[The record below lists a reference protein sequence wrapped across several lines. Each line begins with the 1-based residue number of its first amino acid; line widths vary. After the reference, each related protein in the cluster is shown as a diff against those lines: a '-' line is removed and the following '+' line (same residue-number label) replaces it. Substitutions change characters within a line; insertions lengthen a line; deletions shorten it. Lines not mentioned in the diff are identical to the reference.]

1 MNTKHPRVLYFQLLT
16 DSLKK
21 VRSGKH
27 FKKMLDPY
35 LNAPS
40 DGEQDLSS
48 EDEEKGCSP
57 QLFTLPRDKDTIME
71 NWDDK
76 GNKPDSHA
84 YKNYGY

>member
-1 MNTKHPRVLYFQLLT
+1 
-16 DSLKK
+16 
-21 VRSGKH
+21 
-27 FKKMLDPY
+27 MLDPY